1 MCLFIWLFICIL
13 YHPVVVHLLSH
24 VQVLTW
30 TWLKSVQICKSS
42 GVCSKSCT
50 LSQWCHPTTSSSVTC
65 LSCLQSFIALE
76 SFPMSWLFASGGQNI
91 GASVSASALLMNMQG
106 WFPLGLTALI
116 SLLSKDSQESSS
128 APQFESINSLSLF
141 FLVFSFFYGPALTSV
156 HDYWKN
162 HSFDYAD
169 LCWQSDISAF

>member
-1 MCLFIWLFICIL
+1 MSNSLWPHGLQCARLPC
-13 YHPVVVHLLSH
+13 PLLSPR
-24 VQVLTW
+24 
-30 TWLKSVQICKSS
+30 
-42 GVCSKSCT
+42 VCFNSCT
-50 LSQWCHPTTSSSVTC
+50 SSQWCHPTTSSSVTC
-65 LSCLQSFIALE
+65 FSCLQSFTASE

-116 SLLSKDSQESSS
+116 SLLSKDSQESSP
-128 APQFESINSLSLF
+128 APQFESINSFVFNLF
-141 FLVFSFFYGPALTSV
+141 YSPTLTSV

-162 HSFDYAD
+162 YSFDYAD

>member
-1 MCLFIWLFICIL
+1 MSNSLWPHGLQCARLPC
-13 YHPVVVHLLSH
+13 PLLSPR
-24 VQVLTW
+24 
-30 TWLKSVQICKSS
+30 
-42 GVCSKSCT
+42 VCSNSCT
-50 LSQWCHPTTSSSVTC
+50 SSQWCHPTTSSSVTC
-65 LSCLQSFIALE
+65 FSCLQSFTASE

-116 SLLSKDSQESSS
+116 SLLSKDSQESSP
-128 APQFESINSLSLF
+128 APQFESINSFVFNLF
-141 FLVFSFFYGPALTSV
+141 YSPTLTSV

-162 HSFDYAD
+162 YSFDYAD